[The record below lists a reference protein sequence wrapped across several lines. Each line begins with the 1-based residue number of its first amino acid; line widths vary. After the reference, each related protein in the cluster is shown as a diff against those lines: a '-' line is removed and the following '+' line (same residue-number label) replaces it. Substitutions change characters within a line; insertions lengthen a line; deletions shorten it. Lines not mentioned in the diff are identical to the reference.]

1 MEQRRMKIVCI
12 PLLEKTLVLGF
23 PVDAGTCIFVGIL
36 QSSQLYNYELS
47 HVHIDDAYWTARSIM
62 YAVMWIYT

>member
-47 HVHIDDAYWTARSIM
+47 HVHIDDAY
-62 YAVMWIYT
+62 